1 MQMAESDFTAAW
13 LGNAHTWQEG
23 NIWLE
28 HSVETLGL
36 PVMQSSWKR
45 VLLAAGCCDPHQQAY

>member
-28 HSVETLGL
+28 HSVETLI
-36 PVMQSSWKR
+36 SWLR
-45 VLLAAGCCDPHQQAY
+45 VEQDINVIT